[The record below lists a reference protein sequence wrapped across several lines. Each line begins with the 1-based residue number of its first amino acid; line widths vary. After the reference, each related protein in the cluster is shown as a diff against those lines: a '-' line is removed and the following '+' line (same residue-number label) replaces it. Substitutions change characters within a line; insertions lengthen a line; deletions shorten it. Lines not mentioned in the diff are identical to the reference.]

1 MPALAAGQPRLS
13 LSAPEKTDVDGRE
26 KPTSVRHGLCLKRC
40 TALILLV
47 SSSLRINWTRKGINA
62 VQHQNIVFHGLLK
75 NIPWATVDRLVEQHG
90 ADWDPRGLKTKCHLI
105 AMLYAQFYCACS
117 PREIYASR

>member
-1 MPALAAGQPRLS
+1 MPGLVPGIHVFLWWGD
-13 LSAPEKTDVDGRE
+13 KDVDGRD

-75 NIPWATVDRLVEQHG
+75 NIPWATVDRLVDPHG
-90 ADWDPRGLKTKCHLI
+90 ANWDPPSLKTKVLLI
-105 AMLYAQFYCACS
+105 AILYAQFYRAPS
-117 PREIYASR
+117 PTERAPDTL